1 MERID
6 RIKDALTDMGDS
18 TIAWIWNEYCDKVK
32 YTDDQ
37 IFSMGDFDELNYHRA
52 PIDIANDVSR
62 GNFNPNDEWFRYTI
76 WGIESGDAEDFVDYD
91 ALAEYIDE
99 YDEDFGDSDLREAL
113 EEEEEEDEEEDLL
126 EPMFG
131 EALGHLDN
139 MKL

>member
-6 RIKDALTDMGDS
+6 RIMDALRDMGDS
-18 TIAWIWNEYCDKVK
+18 TIVWIWNEYCDKVN
-32 YTDDQ
+32 YTDEQ
-37 IFSMGDFDELNYHRA
+37 ICSMYDFNDFNCGRD
-52 PIDIANDVSR
+52 PIDIAKDVSKSD
-62 GNFNPNDEWFRYTI
+62 FNPYDDWFKYTI

-91 ALAEYIDE
+91 DLAEYIDE
-99 YDEDFGDSDLREAL
+99 HDEDFGDSDLREAL
-113 EEEEEEDEEEDLL
+113 EEEEEEDLL